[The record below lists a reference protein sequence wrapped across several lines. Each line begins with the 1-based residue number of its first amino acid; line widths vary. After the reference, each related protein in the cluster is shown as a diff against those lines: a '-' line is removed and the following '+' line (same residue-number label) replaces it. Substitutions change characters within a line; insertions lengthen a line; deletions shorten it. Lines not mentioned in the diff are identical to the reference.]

1 MTRGRRI
8 AVAGVLV
15 LATVVLLVAV
25 LSTWVKRQALDTK
38 NWTNTSAQILES
50 KNVQAALGAYLVNQ
64 LFTNVDVA
72 GQLQQTLPSQFQALA
87 GPAAGG
93 LRQIAD
99 RAAPRLLARPRVQDA
114 WRLSNENAHLPVPTE
129 IPCSNCPSATVFP
142 VESLTTTCA
151 PSWMSL

>member
-87 GPAAGG
+87 GPAACA
-93 LRQIAD
+93 RSPT
-99 RAAPRLLARPRVQDA
+99 APRHGSSPGRACRTPGGSRT
-114 WRLSNENAHLPVPTE
+114 RTRTGSS
-129 IPCSNCPSATVFP
+129 C
-142 VESLTTTCA
+142 ES
-151 PSWMSL
+151 